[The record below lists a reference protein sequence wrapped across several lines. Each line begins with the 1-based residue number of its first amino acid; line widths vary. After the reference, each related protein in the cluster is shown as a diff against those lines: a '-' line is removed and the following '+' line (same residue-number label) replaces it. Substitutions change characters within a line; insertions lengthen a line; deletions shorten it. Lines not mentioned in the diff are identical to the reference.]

1 MGTIKGAQSPTEAM
15 NRELNFSGP
24 SPILYLVATP
34 IGNLSEFSPRA
45 IEVVKSCDYVA
56 AEDTR
61 NSGKLLSLFSIKKPF
76 ISCHEHNEEE
86 SSSKIVSLLKEGK
99 KVCYMSDAGYPAISD
114 PGSRL
119 VANCLSN
126 GIKVATVSGPNAAL
140 NALASSGLDS
150 THFYFF
156 GFLSAKEGDKAKEL
170 DDLKK
175 RRETIIL
182 YESPHRIKRT
192 LQSLYDSF
200 GDRQAVIGRELTKA
214 HEEFIRGTLDEFVSL
229 DEETLKGEMV
239 IVIEGAKQ
247 EEKPADE
254 ETIKQALLDCIK
266 AGLSGKDAVE
276 KTAKSLQV
284 RKKAVYS
291 LYLELNQK

>member
-1 MGTIKGAQSPTEAM
+1 M
-15 NRELNFSGP
+15 
-24 SPILYLVATP
+24 
-34 IGNLSEFSPRA
+34 
-45 IEVVKSCDYVA
+45 
-56 AEDTR
+56 
-61 NSGKLLSLFSIKKPF
+61 
-76 ISCHEHNEEE
+76 
-86 SSSKIVSLLKEGK
+86 
-99 KVCYMSDAGYPAISD
+99 
-114 PGSRL
+114 
-119 VANCLSN
+119 
-126 GIKVATVSGPNAAL
+126 
-140 NALASSGLDS
+140 ASSGLDS

-182 YESPHRIKRT
+182 YESPHRIKKT
-192 LQSLYDSF
+192 LKSLFESF
-200 GDRQAVIGRELTKA
+200 GDRRAVIGRELTKA
-214 HEEFIRGTLDEFVSL
+214 HEEFIRGTLAEFVGL

-284 RKKAVYS
+284 RKKTVYS
-291 LYLELNQK
+291 LYLELNQN